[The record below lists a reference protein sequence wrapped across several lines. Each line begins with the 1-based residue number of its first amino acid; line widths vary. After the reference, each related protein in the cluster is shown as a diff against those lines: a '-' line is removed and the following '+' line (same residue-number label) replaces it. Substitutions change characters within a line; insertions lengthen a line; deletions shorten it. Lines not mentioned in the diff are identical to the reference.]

1 MKNTIIGFLFASLFF
16 LIIAA
21 DIQAPRL
28 RFGTAMISDSSGQ
41 PYITTNKGL
50 VVNGALVAVDTLQT
64 TGLFQAESIEMPGLS
79 GTITFGGY
87 DSYIQ
92 EAVDELNFY
101 SDGFNFSTSSG
112 AAALLTLDS
121 ADGIG
126 YHPKRND
133 ASWTG
138 NLLRTKFIRGV
149 SPTGNST
156 VTYAH
161 GITDGRIIDMRCW
174 LRHDTT
180 ATSAY
185 HTARN
190 WYVHPNATYDPT
202 LTYYAGYDSLYVWAR
217 FPVGST
223 ATRGDSL
230 YFLLTYFD

>member
-64 TGLFQAESIEMPGLS
+64 TGIFQADAIELTGIGGSIS
-79 GTITFGGY
+79 FGGY
-87 DSYIQ
+87 SSNIN
-92 EAVDELNFY
+92 EGVDVLNLT
-101 SDGFNFSTSSG
+101 SDAFTFSNVSG
-112 AAALLTLDS
+112 TTAIIS
-121 ADGIG
+121 ADSTEGMG
-126 YHPKRND
+126 FHPKRND

-138 NLLRTKFIRGV
+138 NILRTKFIRGV
-149 SPTGNST
+149 APTGNST
-156 VTYAH
+156 VTFAH
-161 GITDGRIIDMRCW
+161 GITDGRIVSASIW

-180 ATSAY
+180 ATNGNF
-185 HTARN
+185 TAAN
-190 WYVHPNATYDPT
+190 WYVQPGASYDAT
-202 LTYYAGYDSLYVWAR
+202 LLYYAGYDGTYAWAR
-217 FPVGST
+217 FPVAAT